1 MSIFAKRQLP
11 GRFFR
16 EFFTRFFR
24 SGGRHHS
31 APGRKNASGEWQALV
46 KQLTGTAVFA
56 VPVLVGLF
64 FL

>member
-1 MSIFAKRQLP
+1 MRLFAKRQLP

-24 SGGRHHS
+24 SYVRRRS
-31 APGRKNASGEWQALV
+31 APGRKNAPGEWQALV